1 MCWGISYHWG
11 HPCWVLYSVG
21 SVVCC
26 WDVMYVDV
34 LCSIEGVACVW
45 YGVASYS
52 IGSTMVLRVLGMACV
67 CWGVI

>member
-1 MCWGISYHWG
+1 MRCVGVLATIGGIR
-11 HPCWVLYSVG
+11 VG